1 MFRPFFRHL
10 CFTGVVELS
19 WKGEDIIS
27 FVQLTYHLLKYALIY
42 LAHSD
47 NKIKCRTKQE
57 KTSICTFQENGE
69 NCLFVVIFCNS
80 GEASSIFC
88 MQPFLKKQFFV
99 EHFCYV
105 WNLFKLKLIE
115 TRMLGYKPAIPE

>member
-1 MFRPFFRHL
+1 MKTSFLLF
-10 CFTGVVELS
+10 LS
-19 WKGEDIIS
+19 VLK
-27 FVQLTYHLLKYALIY
+27 LAYHLLKYALIY

-47 NKIKCRTKQE
+47 NKVKCRTKQE

-88 MQPFLKKQFFV
+88 MQPFFEKTV
-99 EHFCYV
+99 FCRTFLFYV